1 MLHCALRC
9 FPIGMAMS
17 CFQCSLCHQPLSLHD
32 ACYRCVGQ
40 HSFDLAKDGYVNLL
54 PVQFKHSKDPG
65 DALLM
70 MAVRCAFLD
79 AGHYQPLR
87 DRVIAAVAALTP
99 EPGLRW
105 LDIGCGEGYYIAAL
119 VDQLKHHSRKR
130 RFMGWISPKMRC
142 AAPLSA
148 IGRSASASPQ
158 ASGCRSSMHHWTVS
172 CAFMRRAI
180 PPSLGARY
188 VRGAC
193 C

>member
-1 MLHCALRC
+1 
-9 FPIGMAMS
+9 MS

-119 VDQLKHHSRKR
+119 VDQLKHHQPQAEVYGMDIAKNAVRSAAKRYRQVRFCVASSQRLPFVDASLDGIMRIYAPSNPAELRRTLCPGGRAADGDSR
-130 RFMGWISPKMRC
+130 P
-142 AAPLSA
+142 APSLSA
-148 IGRSASASPQ
+148 
-158 ASGCRSSMHHWTVS
+158 
-172 CAFMRRAI
+172 
-180 PPSLGARY
+180 
-188 VRGAC
+188 
-193 C
+193 